1 MSSPE
6 PTAPPAPP
14 RCYAHPDRLA
24 GSICRRCNRPICP
37 DCMREAP
44 VGWQCAG
51 CVKQGARISPTVR
64 WRPRAPGR
72 LGNTRMTPVV
82 LALIIINSA
91 IYLWEQTKLN
101 HNIDRFGLWPD
112 GVHYQHQWYRLV
124 TSPFLHASVEHIFL
138 NMLTLAIVGPPV
150 EAELGKLRF
159 LGVYLASALGGSVC
173 SYLVGPTNTVG
184 VGASGAIFGVMGA
197 YFVLA
202 RRNRWDTSTILALI
216 VINLVISFADPAI
229 DWRAHVGGLI
239 TGAAVGYGLAR
250 TMGRRRANPGISA
263 AYGVAVVVAAVV
275 PLVLLSLLP
284 PGHV

>member
-6 PTAPPAPP
+6 PSAPPAPP

-24 GSICRRCNRPICP
+24 GSICRRCNRPICT

-64 WRPRAPGR
+64 WRPRSPGR
-72 LGNTRMTPVV
+72 LGSTRMTPVV
-82 LALIIINSA
+82 LGLIIVNTA
-91 IYLWEQTKLN
+91 IYLWEQTKLT
-101 HNIDRFGLWPD
+101 HNIVRFGLWPYQI
-112 GVHYQHQWYRLV
+112 HYQHQWYRMV
-124 TSPFLHASVEHIFL
+124 TSPFLHASVTHIFL

-150 EAELGKLRF
+150 EAELGRFRF
-159 LGVYLASALGGSVC
+159 LAVYLASALGGSVC
-173 SYLVGPTNTVG
+173 SYLLGPLNEVG

-216 VINLVISFADPAI
+216 VINLVISFADPTI

-239 TGAAVGYGLAR
+239 VGGAVGHGLAR
-250 TMGRRRANPGISA
+250 TTERRRPPAVSVA
-263 AYGVAVVVAAVV
+263 AGVAVFAAAVV

-284 PGHV
+284 PGQV

>member
-1 MSSPE
+1 MSTPE
-6 PTAPPAPP
+6 PTAAPAPP

-64 WRPRAPGR
+64 WRPRTPGR

-82 LALIIINSA
+82 LGIIIVNVA
-91 IYLWEQTKLN
+91 VYLWEQTKLD
-101 HNIDRFGLWPD
+101 HNIYRFGMWPN
-112 GVHYQHQWYRLV
+112 GIHYEHQWYRLV
-124 TSPFLHASVEHIFL
+124 TSPFLHASVTHIFL

-150 EAELGKLRF
+150 EAELGRLRF
-159 LGVYLASALGGSVC
+159 LSVYLASALGGSVC
-173 SYLVGPTNTVG
+173 SYLIGPANELG

-202 RRNRWDTSTILALI
+202 RRNRWETRTIAVLI
-216 VINLVISFADPAI
+216 VVNLAISFADTTI

-239 TGAAVGYGLAR
+239 VGAAVGYGMAR
-250 TMGRRRANPGISA
+250 TMERRRRPGLSA
-263 AYGVAVVVAAVV
+263 AYGAAVFVAAVV

>member
-64 WRPRAPGR
+64 WRPRSSGR

-82 LALIIINSA
+82 LTLIIINA
-91 IYLWEQTKLN
+91 GIYLWEQIKLN
-101 HNIDRFGLWPD
+101 HNIERFGLQP
-112 GVHYQHQWYRLV
+112 VSIHYQHQWYRLV
-124 TSPFLHASVEHIFL
+124 TSPFLHASIEHIFL

-150 EAELGKLRF
+150 EAEVGKLRF
-159 LGVYLASALGGSVC
+159 LGIYLAAALGGSVC
-173 SYLVGPTNTVG
+173 SYLLGPLGEYG

-202 RRNRWDTSTILALI
+202 RRNRWDTSTIGALI
-216 VINLVISFADPAI
+216 VINLVISFATPNI
-229 DWRAHVGGLI
+229 DWRAHVGGLL
-239 TGAAVGYGLAR
+239 TGAAVGYGMAR
-250 TMGRRRANPGISA
+250 TMERRRPPALSA
-263 AYGVAVVVAAVV
+263 AYGTAVFVAAVV
-275 PLVLLSLLP
+275 PLILLSFLP
-284 PGHV
+284 PGKV